1 MNIEIFALCDAA
13 TEGGGKLNLLGAFD
27 VMAAHTLPLVHPS
40 CAVAIRIRFNRIES
54 GSHRIKLDMV
64 DEDGRHV
71 VPAFE
76 TMVDIRP
83 EDGVESA
90 VANLLLNFQQLR
102 FEKYGRYSI
111 DLAVDGR
118 HEGALP
124 IYIRQAPAPAE
135 RTL

>member
-1 MNIEIFALCDAA
+1 MKIEIFALCDAA

-27 VMAAHTLPLVHPS
+27 VMSATALPLVHPS
-40 CAVAIRIRFNRIES
+40 CAVAIRVRFKRIES
-54 GSHRIKLDMV
+54 GSHRVKLDMV

-76 TMVDIRP
+76 TTVDIRP
-83 EDGVESA
+83 EEGVESA

-102 FEKYGRYSI
+102 FEKFGRYSI

-118 HEGALP
+118 QEGSLP
-124 IYIRQAPAPAE
+124 VYIRQSPAPAE
-135 RTL
+135 RPQ